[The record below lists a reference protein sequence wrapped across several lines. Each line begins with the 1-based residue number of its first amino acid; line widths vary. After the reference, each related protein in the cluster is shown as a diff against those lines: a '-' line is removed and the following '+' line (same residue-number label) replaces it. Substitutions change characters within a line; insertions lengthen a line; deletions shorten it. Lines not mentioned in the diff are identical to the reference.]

1 MVIQEILFPKI
12 GKCTEKDLYFHTTKK
27 DKASTE
33 GSDIAETACET
44 TANSK
49 TVEIDYTEKKLSF
62 QKGSKAAFDTYFN
75 SITIEK
81 WKKYTVVNTVSLK
94 IMLHGAFRVTL
105 LAKEKIHD
113 DILETILDQ
122 QTVTADTKTE
132 FVFEFKGGE
141 GKGMYAFMLEALEDG
156 SCFYGGAYCSD
167 IPAEQVRYAKI
178 GICICTFRRESF
190 IEKNLKLLN
199 QAILENPESD
209 MYGHLEVFIS
219 DNGQTLD
226 IEKLSTDK
234 IHIYKNK
241 NYGGAGGFTRALIEI
256 YKGNDTYK
264 VTHPLLMDD
273 DIVIEP
279 ASLMKTFK
287 ILSLLKEEYLD
298 AFIGGAMLRRD
309 IQYRQVESG
318 AAWYG
323 GNLDSLKANLD
334 LRYTDSCLFNEWE
347 EYAEFNAWWYCCF
360 PMSVVREDNLPLPI
374 FIRGDD
380 LEYGLRNMKHLILMN
395 GICVWHE
402 PFENKY
408 SSFLE
413 YYIMR
418 NRLIDNSF
426 HCPWFGA
433 KQVRKIMIGHCF
445 REIGLY
451 RYKNVDLYLQGIQ
464 DFLKGPQWLM
474 QQDSEALHKKVM
486 AAGYRG
492 QDLDTLDVP
501 FRYPEYEA
509 NRKKVDGRWRIWSRW
524 ITFNGLFL
532 HAKGDTCV
540 PMSGAKMCQVYRK
553 KRVLQYDVTSRKGF
567 VVEKSFG
574 TSVKYIFKTL
584 GAAITVPGKLKKAQ
598 EAYRT
603 EGLKLRTLE
612 FWDEFLGLK

>member
-1 MVIQEILFPKI
+1 MVIQELLFPEI
-12 GKCTEKDLYFHTTKK
+12 GKCTETDLYFHTAKK
-27 DKASTE
+27 
-33 GSDIAETACET
+33 
-44 TANSK
+44 N
-49 TVEIDYTEKKLSF
+49 TVEDDSLVEGD
-62 QKGSKAAFDTYFN
+62 QKVDLNLADKQLYFKNNGKAIFDTYFN
-75 SITIEK
+75 SMTIEK

-94 IMLHGAFRVTL
+94 LLLKGTFRVTL
-105 LAKEKIHD
+105 LAKEKIHE
-113 DILETILDQ
+113 DILETILS
-122 QTVTADTKTE
+122 QTVVSTSEKTE
-132 FVFEFKGGE
+132 CSFNFEGGE
-141 GKGMYAFMLEALEDG
+141 GKGMYAFMLEALEDN
-156 SCFYGGAYCSD
+156 SCFYGGAYCSE

-226 IEKLSTDK
+226 IDKLSTDK

-256 YKGNDTYK
+256 YKGNDAYK

-323 GNLDSLKANLD
+323 GDLDSLKANLD
-334 LRYTDSCLFNEWE
+334 LRYTDSCLYNEWE
-347 EYAEFNAWWYCCF
+347 EYTEFNAWWYCCF
-360 PMSVVREDNLPLPI
+360 PISVVREDNLPLPI

-433 KQVRKIMIGHCF
+433 KQVRKIIVGHCF

-501 FRYPEYEA
+501 FRYPEYEE
-509 NRKKVDGRWRIWSRW
+509 NRKKMDGRWKIWGRW

-532 HAKGDTCV
+532 RAKGDTCV
-540 PMSGAKMCQVYRK
+540 PMSSAKMCQVYRK

-567 VVEKSFG
+567 IVEKSFG
-574 TSVKYIFKTL
+574 TSVKYIFKTI

>member
-1 MVIQEILFPKI
+1 MVIQEILFPEI
-12 GKCTEKDLYFHTTKK
+12 GKCTEKDLYYHTHQKNTGNDDHDLHNQPAESVDFNYEDKTLTFK
-27 DKASTE
+27 NGDKA
-33 GSDIAETACET
+33 I
-44 TANSK
+44 
-49 TVEIDYTEKKLSF
+49 
-62 QKGSKAAFDTYFN
+62 FDTYFN

-81 WKKYTVVNTVSLK
+81 WKKYTVVNAISLK
-94 IMLHGAFRVTL
+94 IAVKGIFRVTL
-105 LAKEKIHD
+105 LAKEKIHE

-122 QTVTADTKTE
+122 QIVTADTKTE
-132 FVFEFKGGE
+132 FSFDFVGGE
-141 GKGMYAFMLEALEDG
+141 GKGLYAFMLEALADD

-167 IPAEQVRYAKI
+167 IPEDKVRYAKI

-199 QAILENPESD
+199 QAILENPSSD

-226 IEKLSTDK
+226 IDRLSTDK

-241 NYGGAGGFTRALIEI
+241 NYGGAGGFTRALIEV
-256 YKGNDTYK
+256 YKGNEKYK

-279 ASLMKTFK
+279 AALMKTFK

-318 AAWYG
+318 ASWNG
-323 GNLDSLKANLD
+323 GALDSLKANLD
-334 LRYTDSCLFNEWE
+334 LRYTEACLYNEWE
-347 EYAEFNAWWYCCF
+347 EYTEFNAWWYCCF
-360 PMSVVREDNLPLPI
+360 PISVVREDNLPLPI

-426 HCPWFGA
+426 HCQWFGA
-433 KQVRKIMIGHCF
+433 KQTVKIMVGHCF

-451 RYKNVDLYLQGIQ
+451 RYKNVELYLQGIQ

-474 QQDSEALHKKVM
+474 QQDSETLHKKIM

-492 QDLDTLDVP
+492 QDLDTLEVP
-501 FRYPEYEA
+501 FRYPQYDES
-509 NRKKVDGRWRIWSRW
+509 RRHRDGKWRIWFRW
-524 ITFNGLFL
+524 LTFNGLFFK
-532 HAKGDTCV
+532 AKGDTCV
-540 PMSGAKMCQVYRK
+540 PMSSVQMGQVYRK

-567 VVEKSFG
+567 VVEKSLG
-574 TSVKYIFKTL
+574 TSLKYIFKTL
-584 GAAITVPGKLKKAQ
+584 GAAITIPFKLKKAQ